1 MAGRS
6 TRAAVSG
13 FAVLGLTALGAV
25 PVSAATASAMTCAY
39 TFTAWSGGFTANIQI
54 TNNGATAVNGWTV
67 RWTFPVPTSVTSGW
81 SATITDTGGHDVSA
95 TNMSWNG
102 TIGSGLSTAF
112 GWSAEAASTDV
123 PADLTVNGTP
133 C

>member
-13 FAVLGLTALGAV
+13 FVVLGLTALGSV
-25 PVSAATASAMTCAY
+25 PGSAAAASAMTCAY

-54 TNNGATAVNGWTV
+54 TNNGPTAINGWTV
-67 RWTFPVPTSVTSGW
+67 RWTFSVPTGVTSGW
-81 SATITDTGGHDVSA
+81 SATITDTDGHDVSA

-102 TIGSGLSTAF
+102 TIGSGFSTSF
-112 GWSAEAASTDV
+112 GWSAEAATTDV
-123 PADLTVNGTP
+123 PTDLTVNGTP